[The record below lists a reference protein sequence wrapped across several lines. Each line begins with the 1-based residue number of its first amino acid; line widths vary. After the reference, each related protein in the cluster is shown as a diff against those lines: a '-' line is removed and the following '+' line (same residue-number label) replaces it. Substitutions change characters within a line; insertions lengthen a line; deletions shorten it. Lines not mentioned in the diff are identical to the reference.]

1 MSTRRQTRAKNS
13 DQHPGAVVGRLRTRR
28 TKEEISREKEEKEK
42 RKAEQAAR
50 REKAL
55 KEKEEKEEQ
64 KEERAALRRAAVQQ
78 ATVAK
83 ERKKFV
89 AEQKRIAKEQEAADR
104 VRKQVTAAESRETAM
119 LETVELENN
128 LLKAHKI
135 CDQMGSTVPNLAGKR
150 GRRKL
155 KDVTRSKSSS
165 ATVNAKF

>member
-64 KEERAALRRAAVQQ
+64 KEERAALRRAAVRNSPSSIIFYISFGLFILVLRHFAAVAGEVRAQLTSDRQ
-78 ATVAK
+78 VPAT
-83 ERKKFV
+83 
-89 AEQKRIAKEQEAADR
+89 
-104 VRKQVTAAESRETAM
+104 
-119 LETVELENN
+119 
-128 LLKAHKI
+128 
-135 CDQMGSTVPNLAGKR
+135 
-150 GRRKL
+150 RR
-155 KDVTRSKSSS
+155 
-165 ATVNAKF
+165 